1 MGGAHSAC
9 EGQNVRC
16 LHFVRGGTKSKRKE
30 GLTEGAGRG
39 VSMEGRAS
47 KPEVE
52 MSFFDCVVT
61 VINGLL
67 QTKTKSVAGD
77 DRWYI
82 RLQQWQ
88 VLDRLREQ
96 MGLGMMTCMSFDRED
111 YRQIIPRIKEAYE
124 EAGWA
129 EVITHEDKSN
139 VRNSGFTLTF
149 FASAAPSKTVPVAP
163 EDLG

>member
-1 MGGAHSAC
+1 MC
-9 EGQNVRC
+9 C
-16 LHFVRGGTKSKRKE
+16 LHFVRGGAKSKRKE
-30 GLTEGAGRG
+30 GSAERAGRG

-67 QTKTKSVAGD
+67 QIKEKSAAGG
-77 DRWYI
+77 DRWHI

-88 VLDRLREQ
+88 VFDRLREQ
-96 MGLGMMTCMSFDRED
+96 MGLGMMPCMSFDRED
-111 YRQIIPRIKEAYE
+111 YRQIIPRIKEAFE

-129 EVITHEDKSN
+129 EVISHEDESN
-139 VRNSGFTLTF
+139 ARNSGYTLTF